1 MQRRY
6 KAAAV
11 AMAAVWIVIAACLL
25 SDGDGQEA
33 PSGSITITEKMHNS
47 GSEKLTID
55 IAMPQVCGFGDADF
69 ERALNGMIERQV
81 TGALGRAK
89 EAADYFWQVARDE
102 GYEPWPYIF
111 FAEYEV
117 KCNKG
122 ILSLKVTT
130 LLETG
135 GPGMPQTEY
144 YNTDIAK
151 SRLITLGDL
160 FKSEAYKEKINA
172 VIEAEMAK
180 NPARY
185 LGDEP
190 FFGVTDNTKFFISGG
205 KLYIAFAKYEVASG
219 MTGEPEFLIPAE
231 VIRGLLKKEYRVLL
245 KE

>member
-1 MQRRY
+1 MKRRY

-25 SDGDGQEA
+25 SDGGGRET
-33 PSGSITITEKMHNS
+33 PSGSITITEKTHNS
-47 GSEKLTID
+47 GSENLTID
-55 IAMPQVCGFGDADF
+55 IVMPQVCGFGDADLEIAF
-69 ERALNGMIERQV
+69 NGMIERQV
-81 TGALGRAK
+81 SGALSRAK
-89 EAADYFWQVARDE
+89 EAADYFWSVARDE

-117 KCNKG
+117 KCNEG

-135 GPGMPQTEY
+135 GPGMPQTVY
-144 YNTDIAK
+144 YNADIEQ
-151 SRLITLGDL
+151 SRLIKLGEL
-160 FKSEAYKEKINA
+160 FKSEGYKEKINE
-172 VIEAEMAK
+172 VIEAEMSK

-190 FFGVTDNTKFFISGG
+190 FFGVSDKTQFFISGG
-205 KLYIAFAKYEVASG
+205 KLYITFAKYEVASG

-231 VIRGLLKKEYRVLL
+231 VIRGLLKREYRGLFD
-245 KE
+245 